1 MQHIPGLP
9 GIETSERSQVDFWG
23 FIAIPSIRSEYKV
36 VNSTRPGTAIVLGNI
51 LKTTVPMKPQVVSM
65 SIILNT

>member
-9 GIETSERSQVDFWG
+9 GIGTSERSQVDFWG
-23 FIAIPSIRSEYKV
+23 FIAIRSEYKV
-36 VNSTRPGTAIVLGNI
+36 VNSTRPGIAIVLGNI

-65 SIILNT
+65 SIILNM